1 MLVALS
7 IFFGIV
13 MGVVFGI
20 ISNTNSNGNRKNR
33 WYWYLGIT
41 GALVVA
47 LISFGSFLMSFV
59 SGFGILCL
67 EYGIMIAVMIG
78 SGELINRY
86 Y

>member
-33 WYWYLGIT
+33 WYWYLGFA
-41 GALVVA
+41 GALVFA
-47 LISFGSFLMSFV
+47 LIWFGGSLMSFD
-59 SGFGILCL
+59 SGFGNLCL
-67 EYGIMIAVMIG
+67 EYGIIIAVMIG

-86 Y
+86 L